1 MCVFVHLALVEL
13 ARALKAASLENV
25 DLDFWS
31 EIKKG
36 RLKPTK
42 PDWFVNNSS
51 CFLAE
56 NVLKAYKPL
65 FSYSSTSA

>member
-1 MCVFVHLALVEL
+1 VHLAFAEL
-13 ARALKAASLENV
+13 ARALKAASLENL

-31 EIKKG
+31 ETQKG
-36 RLKPTK
+36 LLKPAK
-42 PDWFVNNSS
+42 PNWFVNKSS